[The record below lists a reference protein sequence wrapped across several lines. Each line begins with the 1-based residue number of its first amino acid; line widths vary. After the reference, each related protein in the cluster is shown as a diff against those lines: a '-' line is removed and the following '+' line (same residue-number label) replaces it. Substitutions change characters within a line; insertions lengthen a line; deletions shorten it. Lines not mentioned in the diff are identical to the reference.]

1 MTEAPR
7 PSRSR
12 WFATVTY
19 RSDNGPIDVNHGF
32 EELYELHDL
41 VERGPDWNAIERI
54 EIRLV
59 RVKYP
64 NDTIEKAAER

>member
-1 MTEAPR
+1 MTDARR

-12 WFATVTY
+12 WFVTVTY
-19 RSDNGPIDVNHGF
+19 RTEAGPLEVEHDVD
-32 EELYELHDL
+32 ELYELHDL
-41 VERGPDWNAIERI
+41 VERGPDWNTVEKI
-54 EIRLV
+54 EIRLA